1 MDWRHWPMSN
11 TEHLRH
17 NFHIPHLTSTRSL
30 KLATSFQGGDGTA
43 NPLFYAKS
51 LKPFARQLRSNMTES
66 ESLLWHRI
74 RKKQL
79 RGIQFLRQKPIATFI
94 LDFYAKEIKLA
105 IEVDGGQHFTDSH
118 QTKDANRDAYL
129 ATLGIKTLRF
139 TNTEILK
146 NCTGALYCIE
156 QSIVSLTSFEGG
168 RERFLR
174 AGGC

>member
-1 MDWRHWPMSN
+1 
-11 TEHLRH
+11 
-17 NFHIPHLTSTRSL
+17 
-30 KLATSFQGGDGTA
+30 
-43 NPLFYAKS
+43 
-51 LKPFARQLRSNMTES
+51 MTEA

-118 QTKDANRDAYL
+118 QAKDANRDAYL

-146 NCTGALYCIE
+146 NCTGVLYCIE